1 MTLTPLLTAGLET
14 ALNQILY
21 RDRGLKAARQRLN
34 GKSLAIVLAEL
45 KQPLI
50 FIFSEHQ
57 VDVLGEWNDTPDC
70 TVKTQIATLRKLR
83 DRQQLTSVIRS
94 GELEVDGDL
103 QVVQHFSALID
114 LAELDPAEYLAPWTG
129 DVVAQGISRFAR
141 RGFQLLRGDAER
153 KQAYLGQ
160 ALTEEWRLAPGG
172 LEAAWFAEEV
182 DALSRD
188 LSALESRLAT
198 LEGK

>member
-45 KQPLI
+45 RQPLT
-50 FIFSEHQ
+50 FVFSEKQ

-70 TVKTQIATLRKLR
+70 TIRTQLATLRKLR
-83 DRQQLTSVIRS
+83 DRQQLTSLIRS
-94 GELEVDGDL
+94 GELEVEGDV

-129 DVVAQGISRFAR
+129 DVVAQGIGQFAR
-141 RGFQLLRGDAER
+141 RGFQLLRGDVQR
-153 KQAYLGQ
+153 KQDYLGQ

-172 LEAAWFAEEV
+172 LEAAWLAEEV
-182 DALSRD
+182 EALTRD
-188 LSALESRLAT
+188 LSALENRLNA
-198 LEGK
+198 LEAK

>member
-45 KQPLI
+45 KQPLF
-50 FIFSEHQ
+50 FIFSDRQ
-57 VDVLGEWNDTPDC
+57 VDVLGEWNDTPHC
-70 TVKTQIATLRKLR
+70 TVKTQITTLRKLR
-83 DRQQLTSVIRS
+83 DRQQLTSLIRS
-94 GELEVDGDL
+94 GELEVEGDL

-129 DVVAQGISRFAR
+129 DVVAQGISQFAR
-141 RGFQLLRGDAER
+141 RSVQFIRGDVQR
-153 KQAYLGQ
+153 KQDYLGQ
-160 ALTEEWRLAPGG
+160 ALTEEWRLAPGA

-188 LSALESRLAT
+188 LTLMETRLTNLEA
-198 LEGK
+198 K